1 MKKMII
7 LLGLVSFLMSSSA
20 SVFAEDV
27 AAPDPAAG
35 AAAPETAEEVPP
47 PPPTLAVSGVC
58 AEPDRMM
65 YNDLIVKIDVK
76 RQQWRERYES
86 VKTEDDIAA
95 YQRQR
100 REFFYEQLGEMWGR
114 TPLNAQ
120 VTGVIDR
127 PEYRAEKIVL
137 ETLPHFYATGT
148 LFLPRPEKFAP
159 PYPGVLVVCGHS
171 FEGKASNSY
180 QGLCVLGAMNGLA
193 MYIQDPVDQGE
204 RLQHFDA
211 EGNPKAS
218 TTESHSLA
226 GIGSILLGRNTATYE
241 VWDMIRGLDFLQSRP
256 DVISDRLGV
265 AGNSGG
271 GTQSSYLMALDDRV
285 LCAAPSCYLCSLYGA
300 QTHKSTPQDAEQNI
314 FGQLGFGMDHADYI
328 IMRAPKPTLLNTK
341 TGDFFNIDDTWAS
354 FRDALR
360 IYSRQEHSEALS
372 IVEIEGDHGYCPEL
386 LDASISWM
394 LRWLAGR
401 DERIVGEYPL
411 PTLSLEEIKSVPNG
425 VMALPEART
434 TYDINRDYNAELK
447 ERRRAKQA
455 ALPPEGFA
463 DLVRATAKIRPLAEI
478 PPVEPAEV
486 PDEPES
492 FVLKAEGLIG
502 LPIRRHTCGEGSIR
516 LIVTQEG
523 NRSAAASD
531 LAARLKEEK
540 DGAVWSVEPRGWGE
554 SRAEGKSY
562 YNKDIFGPDGTI
574 WYLAYLLG
582 ETYVGLRAEDVVSTA
597 RYLGGENAAPIEL
610 TADTPD
616 AALVALHAAAVE
628 PELFSGV
635 VLIPS
640 AVPGSWAD
648 YVDRAPRPYPLQN
661 VIHGVLRNYDVED
674 LMRITGCTVRE

>member
-1 MKKMII
+1 MVMKKSAALFAFLS
-7 LLGLVSFLMSSSA
+7 LLMPVA
-20 SVFAEDV
+20 VPVFAED
-27 AAPDPAAG
+27 AAV
-35 AAAPETAEEVPP
+35 PEAVEEVPP
-47 PPPTLAVSGVC
+47 PTLTVSGVC
-58 AEPDRMM
+58 AEPSRMM
-65 YNDLIVKIDVK
+65 SDDLIARIDAK

-95 YQRQR
+95 YQKER
-100 REFFYEQLGEMWGR
+100 REFFYDRLGEMWGR
-114 TPLNAQ
+114 TPLNAR

-137 ETLPHFYATGT
+137 ETLPRFYATGT

-171 FEGKASNSY
+171 FEGKASDLY

-204 RLQHFDA
+204 RIQHFDA
-211 EGNPKAS
+211 GGNPKAS

-256 DVISDRLGV
+256 DVIPDRLGV

-372 IVEIEGDHGYCPEL
+372 IVEIEGEHGYCPEL
-386 LDASISWM
+386 LDATVSWM

-401 DERIVGEYPL
+401 DERIVGTYPL
-411 PTLSLEEIKSVPNG
+411 PTLSPEEIKSVSGG
-425 VMALPEART
+425 VMALLEART

-447 ERRRAKQA
+447 ERRRAKLA
-455 ALPPEGFA
+455 GLPPEGFA
-463 DLVRATAKIRPLAEI
+463 GLVRATAKIRPLGEI
-478 PPVEPAEV
+478 PPAEPVEV
-486 PDEPES
+486 SDRPDAL
-492 FVLKAEGLIG
+492 VLKAEGSVG
-502 LPIRRHTCGEGSIR
+502 LPVRSFARGGGKLR
-516 LIVTQEG
+516 LIVSEEG
-523 NRSAAASD
+523 NGSERVSELADRAREEGAA
-531 LAARLKEEK
+531 
-540 DGAVWSVEPRGWGE
+540 AVWSVEPRGWGE
-554 SRAEGKSY
+554 SRAEGKPY

-597 RYLGGENAAPIEL
+597 RFLGGENAVPIEL
-610 TADTPD
+610 TADTPS
-616 AALVALHAAAVE
+616 AALVALHAAAAQ

-635 VLIPS
+635 VLDPS
-640 AVPGSWAD
+640 AVPGSWAG
-648 YVDRAPRPYPLQN
+648 YVDAAPGPYPLQN
-661 VIHGVLRNYDVED
+661 VIHAVLRAYDVED
-674 LMRITGCTVRE
+674 LMRVTGCTVRE